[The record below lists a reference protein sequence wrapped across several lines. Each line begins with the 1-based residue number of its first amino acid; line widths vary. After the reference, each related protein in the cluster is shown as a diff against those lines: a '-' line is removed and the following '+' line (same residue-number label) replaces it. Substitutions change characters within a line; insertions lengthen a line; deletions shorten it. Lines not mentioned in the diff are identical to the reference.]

1 MSHHLLIID
10 DEMEVRELLDIAFT
24 SAGYR
29 VTTVGTLAEALHIV
43 RTDPPRL
50 VITDLQLG
58 ESDGFDAVEQ
68 IKAAVPALPV
78 IMLTGVIM
86 DPEEIP
92 AAVRE
97 KIACYIAKTTP
108 LEGILRQVKRFIV

>member
-10 DEMEVRELLDIAFT
+10 DEEDIRELLHAMFT

-29 VTTVGTLAEALHIV
+29 VTLAGTSAEALRVVHS
-43 RTDPPRL
+43 DPPRL

-58 ESDGFDAVEQ
+58 ESDGFEVVEQ
-68 IKAAVPALPV
+68 IKAVISTLPV

-86 DPEEIP
+86 DPAEIP
-92 AAVRE
+92 PAIRE

-108 LEGILRQVKRFIV
+108 LEGILREVQRLTK

>member
-10 DEMEVRELLDIAFT
+10 DEEDVRDLLHLAFT

-29 VTTVGTLAEALHIV
+29 VTAVGTPSEAL
-43 RTDPPRL
+43 RTVQADPPQL

-58 ESDGFDAVEQ
+58 ESDGFDVIEQ
-68 IKAAVPALPV
+68 IKAATPLLPV

-92 AAVRE
+92 PEIRE

-108 LEGILRQVKRFIV
+108 LESILREVQRLIK